1 MLKQIVDAGED
12 HGLVFL
18 ADDEVQ
24 WCLAIVGGQVHRKL
38 VLLYQ
43 DLQAFKL
50 AALGCKVDGS
60 EPLWGPEQGRRTLSR
75 IGAPGS
81 IPDLGSNSSGFLF
94 P

>member
-18 ADDEVQ
+18 ADDKVQ

-43 DLQAFKL
+43 DLQAFEL
-50 AALGCKVDGS
+50 AALGCKVDGC
-60 EPLWGPEQGRRTLSR
+60 EPLWGPEEGRRMLSR
-75 IGAPGS
+75 IQAPGPKPAIAGS
-81 IPDLGSNSSGFLF
+81 SLGSLF